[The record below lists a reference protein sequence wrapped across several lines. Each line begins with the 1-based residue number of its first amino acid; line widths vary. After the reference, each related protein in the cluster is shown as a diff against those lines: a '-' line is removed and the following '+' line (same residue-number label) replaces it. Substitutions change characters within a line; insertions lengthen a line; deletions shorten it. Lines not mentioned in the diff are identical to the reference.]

1 MSLFLKMIYGSLTG
15 AWGGL
20 AAWALLD
27 RVLQVEPANPYLDAL
42 LNGAVIGICVGA
54 LMGGFVGVVEGSWR
68 RSLRGL
74 AGGLATGFL
83 GGALGLLVGE
93 ALFQGFAQRM
103 WVRATGWAFFG
114 ITVGAGEGLL
124 IRSWRRVLFG
134 AAGGLL
140 GGVAGSL
147 AFMAVKSTL
156 TLPAFGRALGFT
168 ILGALLGL
176 FIGLVPVVV
185 GILGGALKVISSG
198 RNEGK
203 EILLDKPV
211 IRIGR
216 DDRCDLRLAGDER
229 IQPVHAEIRRES
241 RGYLLHAVGS
251 AAVRVNG
258 QPAAD
263 HLLQK
268 GDRIGIG
275 REEVLYR

>member
-168 ILGALLGL
+168 ILGALLG
-176 FIGLVPVVV
+176 
-185 GILGGALKVISSG
+185 
-198 RNEGK
+198 
-203 EILLDKPV
+203 
-211 IRIGR
+211 
-216 DDRCDLRLAGDER
+216 
-229 IQPVHAEIRRES
+229 
-241 RGYLLHAVGS
+241 
-251 AAVRVNG
+251 
-258 QPAAD
+258 
-263 HLLQK
+263 
-268 GDRIGIG
+268 
-275 REEVLYR
+275 